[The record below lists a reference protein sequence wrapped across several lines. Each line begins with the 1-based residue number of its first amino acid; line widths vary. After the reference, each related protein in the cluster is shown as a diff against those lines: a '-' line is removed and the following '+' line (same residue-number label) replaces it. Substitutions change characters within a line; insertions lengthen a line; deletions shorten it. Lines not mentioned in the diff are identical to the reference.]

1 MSQFFDP
8 NVLGSHCLSCSGRSY
23 STTTPNNVAFVSVAQ
38 TLRLTSYPL
47 SVKSAVRTLA
57 AKSCSLAPAPSLPLF
72 DHSSSLILPSK
83 DKECMK
89 RVEALKTL
97 GQGATLTQRDTV
109 TQRETLA

>member
-83 DKECMK
+83 DT
-89 RVEALKTL
+89 R
-97 GQGATLTQRDTV
+97 
-109 TQRETLA
+109 